1 MPNNNRTI
9 LSGLLLAAFAGFITG
24 AQEPL
29 INARDAFFSAA
40 DMVAVQ
46 KKTAAK
52 KAAKTAP
59 ARRPEPAREPGRTAG
74 PKPELAAAPTP
85 AGAEAWF
92 RKVSASPQNLPPP
105 GLRYSLLKRTP
116 QGLVE
121 VSTDTEFHA
130 GDSIRLSVMGN
141 RRGYLY
147 VIARGSSGVWSPL
160 FPHPES
166 TQTSNEIVPGRLYQ
180 IPGGEG
186 EYFTFDEQPG
196 DERLFLVF
204 SLKPVED
211 LEELIGGL
219 SGRSP
224 RLRIG
229 RRGRWRRLHCRQAAM
244 TTRGWSS
251 CARGSRRA
259 TSCSPKWTV
268 TRRRLRRRWEAD
280 RSRRSM
286 WSTPPRV
293 ALARGAWWPS
303 SRSGTVRSM
312 GAGRRRDDMVWHGT
326 GSVAAAGRD
335 MGGPSATAGCTAG

>member
-1 MPNNNRTI
+1 MPNNTRTS
-9 LSGLLLAAFAGFITG
+9 LSGLLLAALAGFLAG

-59 ARRPEPAREPGRTAG
+59 ARRPEPAREPGKTGG
-74 PKPELAAAPTP
+74 PKPELAAAPP
-85 AGAEAWF
+85 LSQAEAYF
-92 RKVSASPQNLPPP
+92 QKVSLTPQNQPPL

-121 VSTDTEFHA
+121 VSTETEFRA

-166 TQTSNEIVPGRLYQ
+166 SQPGNEIVPGRLYQ

-219 SGRSP
+219 SGKKPVLPDRP
-224 RLRIG
+224 AK
-229 RRGRWRRLHCRQAAM
+229 AA
-244 TTRGWSS
+244 
-251 CARGSRRA
+251 A
-259 TSCSPKWTV
+259 
-268 TRRRLRRRWEAD
+268 
-280 RSRRSM
+280 
-286 WSTPPRV
+286 PPT
-293 ALARGAWWPS
+293 LS
-303 SRSGTVRSM
+303 
-312 GAGRRRDDMVWHGT
+312 AGRYDDAWVEQLRNRIQSRDLVFTKVDKDAASAPSPVGGGPEAAVYVVNAST
-326 GSVAAAGRD
+326 AGSAAGEGRVV
-335 MGGPSATAGCTAG
+335 AELTLRHR

>member
-1 MPNNNRTI
+1 MPSNSRT
-9 LSGLLLAAFAGFITG
+9 LLAVFVLVALAGFLAG
-24 AQEPL
+24 GQEPL

-46 KKTAAK
+46 KKAAVK

-59 ARRPEPAREPGRTAG
+59 ARRPEPAREPGRTGG
-74 PKPELAAAPTP
+74 PKPELASAPP
-85 AGAEAWF
+85 LANAEAWF
-92 RKVSASPQNLPPP
+92 RRVAESSPNLPPI
-105 GLRYSLLKRTP
+105 GLRYSVLKRTP
-116 QGLVE
+116 HGLVE
-121 VSTDTEFHA
+121 VGPDTVFRA

-166 TQTSNEIVPGRLYQ
+166 VQTGNEIVPGRLYQ

-219 SGRSP
+219 SGKKP
-224 RLRIG
+224 ALGG
-229 RRGRWRRLHCRQAAM
+229 RP
-244 TTRGWSS
+244 
-251 CARGSRRA
+251 ARPA
-259 TSCSPKWTV
+259 
-268 TRRRLRRRWEAD
+268 
-280 RSRRSM
+280 
-286 WSTPPRV
+286 TPPVLSASRYDDAWMEQLRARIQTRDLVFTRV
-293 ALARGAWWPS
+293 D
-303 SRSGTVRSM
+303 
-312 GAGRRRDDMVWHGT
+312 RDT
-326 GSVAAAGRD
+326 AAAPSPAGGGAESAVYVVNASA
-335 MGGPSATAGCTAG
+335 GGPGEGRVVAELTLRHR